1 MKKPWLH
8 YVNLSDPYE
17 RKTRFI
23 PAALSLLP
31 LFPVASAFGVP
42 FLGSAKFLLSGVG
55 LAAILAVLASHLASA
70 FGNRLQERMW
80 PDWPHDAPTNRWL
93 HPDDKSISRQQKQ
106 LWYQAIKELLS
117 LDIAQAVET
126 GDDNEVRAVINDAV
140 RELRNRLWKS
150 PVAERVS
157 LHNNDYGFARNF
169 TGFRYVWLSLALVS
183 FVGCWI
189 NYGWHNGS
197 IFWAIVSTVI
207 AMGTMVLAF
216 ILPNYVR
223 QKANHYAES
232 FFAAVVKLSNSM
244 RAQ

>member
-1 MKKPWLH
+1 MKKPWLS
-8 YVNLSDPYE
+8 YVSLSDPYE

-23 PAALSLLP
+23 PVVLSVLP

-42 FLGSAKFLLSGVG
+42 FLGPLRLLLSGVG
-55 LAAILAVLASHLASA
+55 FAAVLAALASHVASA
-70 FGNRLQERMW
+70 FGNRLQARMW

-93 HPDDKSISRQQKQ
+93 HPDDKSVSWQQKHR
-106 LWYQAIKELLS
+106 WYQAINDLLG
-117 LDIAQAVET
+117 LDIAQAIET

-150 PVAERVS
+150 PVAERVR

-169 TGFRYVWLSLALVS
+169 TGFRYVWLSFALIS

-189 NYGWHNGS
+189 SYCWYDGS

-207 AMGTMVLAF
+207 VIGTMVLAS

-223 QKANHYAES
+223 QKADHYAES
-232 FFAAVVKLSNSM
+232 FFAAIVKLSN
-244 RAQ
+244 